1 MGFNIAEAV
10 NFALEDWLAIGCNTG
25 VCRCMPD
32 SVNIDFQRF
41 FFNLGRDLTKYLR
54 PKRGSKSKALAVSPS
69 SKIVSSKVP
78 ALKKR
83 IW

>member
-54 PKRGSKSKALAVSPS
+54 LKRGSKSKALAVSPS
-69 SKIVSSKVP
+69 SKIVSSKVQ